1 MSVHVRRESVL
12 QWAAISGGPAEE
24 GAQLLPGIE
33 LEGLALS
40 SSIQVE
46 ASKARQR
53 EPIAGAEVLV
63 HFLQHAIQ
71 SPRGRGFVGL
81 HPVGEAT
88 DKLLLLDTFGHRFPF
103 SRPAGLRPISL
114 R

>member
-24 GAQLLPGIE
+24 GAQPLTGIE
-33 LEGLALS
+33 LEGPALS

-46 ASKARQR
+46 ASKARER
-53 EPIAGAEVLV
+53 EPMAGAEGLV

-71 SPRGRGFVGL
+71 PPRGRGFFGL
-81 HPVGEAT
+81 
-88 DKLLLLDTFGHRFPF
+88 
-103 SRPAGLRPISL
+103 SL
-114 R
+114 